1 MIDLHCHLLPG
12 LDDGSANMEI
22 SLRLAQAAVDNG
34 IQFALLTPHHM
45 NGVYINHRQDVIKC
59 TQEFQAALKN
69 HQIDLTVFPGQEVRI
84 SGELLTAL
92 QQHDILFADENNQ
105 YLMLEFPD
113 DDVPAYT
120 NDMIYQLQQ
129 QGIIPVI
136 VHPERNTKIMRHP
149 EILFG
154 LLQKGCLSQ
163 ITASSY
169 VGIFGEKVATF
180 SHQLIEAGQGYVY
193 ASDAHDLPGRK
204 YEMRQA
210 FDKLRKEFGDEMAQ
224 RFEDNAKAIING
236 DVVSPNRIRPIVV
249 KKKKKLFGLF
259 RDK

>member
-12 LDDGSANMEI
+12 IDDGSANLDV
-22 SLRLAQAAVDNG
+22 SLRLATEAVENG
-34 IQFALLTPHHM
+34 VTHALLTPHHM
-45 NGVYINHRQDVIKC
+45 NGVFMNHRADVVRMTSKF
-59 TQEFQAALKN
+59 QEQLDQHN
-69 HQIDLTVFPGQEVRI
+69 IELTVFPGQEVRI
-84 SGELLTAL
+84 NGDLLTAL
-92 QQHDILFADENNQ
+92 DQNDILFADENGQ

-129 QGIIPVI
+129 RGIIPVI

-149 EILFG
+149 ELIYD

-169 VGIFGEKVATF
+169 VGTFGEKVELF
-180 SHQLIEAGQGYVY
+180 SRQLIEAGQGYVF

-204 YEMRQA
+204 YEMHEA
-210 FDKLRKEFGDEMAQ
+210 FDKLKMEFGNELAEE
-224 RFEDNAKAIING
+224 FEENAKSIING
-236 DVVSPNRIRPIVV
+236 DVVTPHQLQTVKIRR
-249 KKKKKLFGLF
+249 KKRFGLF
-259 RDK
+259 